1 METEMK
7 AIVFQLNDEEY
18 GVDILQVRSIEKMQ
32 AITRVPK
39 APDFVKGVI
48 NLRGIVTPVIDLR
61 KRFLMEERGDTEE
74 TRVIIVRVEETEVG
88 LVVDGASDVID
99 IPNECIEPPADIV
112 GGVKAEYL
120 RGVAKL
126 EDRLLIMLHLKKV
139 LNPGEIEEL
148 RTFEES
154 ENGVV

>member
-1 METEMK
+1 MGNEMK
-7 AIVFQLNDEEY
+7 AIVFQLNDEDY
-18 GVDILQVRSIEKMQ
+18 GVDILQVLSIEKMHP
-32 AITRVPK
+32 ITRVPK

-61 KRFLMEERGDTEE
+61 KRFLMEEKEE
-74 TRVIIVRVEETEVG
+74 TEDTRTIIVRVEDTEVG
-88 LVVDGASDVID
+88 LIVDGASDVID
-99 IPNECIEPPADIV
+99 IPEESIEPPAEIV

-126 EDRLLIMLHLKKV
+126 ENRLLIMLHLKKV

-148 RTFEES
+148 RNFEES
-154 ENGVV
+154 ENGVL